1 MIRSMVELSVVVPVY
16 GCREC
21 LDQLHQ
27 RLARALEPISA
38 SYQMVF
44 VDDRSPDGAWPV
56 LEALAQADPHVKAV
70 RLSRNF
76 GQHAAITAG
85 LAASEAEWTVVMD
98 CDLQDPPELIA
109 SLHDKALSGFD
120 LVLARRRQR
129 AHSALRLLLARI
141 YFKMLNTFMGTNID
155 GGFGTFSIL
164 SRKVVDA
171 YLSLGERDRHYL
183 FVLTW
188 LGFEQGVID
197 FDQADRPTGKS
208 SYTLRKLLRHALSG
222 IFFQT
227 TTLLVY
233 IVYLGFFVAALGVL
247 LSAFLIYLDLVAHP
261 QPGWVSVMV
270 LILVIG
276 GFIITSTGVTGL
288 YIGRVF
294 QQVKGRPIYVV
305 DSVVRKAQSRQ
316 AVKEK
321 PSRQEVESLH

>member
-1 MIRSMVELSVVVPVY
+1 MVELSVVVPVY
-16 GCREC
+16 GCRDC
-21 LDQLHQ
+21 LDQLHG
-27 RLARALEPISA
+27 RLAKALEPISP

-44 VDDRSPDGAWPV
+44 VDDRSPDGAWPL
-56 LEALAQADPHVKAV
+56 LETLARSDPHVKAI

-85 LAASEAEWTVVMD
+85 LAASEGEWTVVMD
-98 CDLQDPPELIA
+98 CDLQDPPELIETLYA
-109 SLHDKALSGFD
+109 RAMTGFD
-120 LVLARRRQR
+120 LVFARRRQR
-129 AHSALRLLLARI
+129 SQSPARLLLARI
-141 YFKMLNTFMGTNID
+141 YFKVLNTFMGTNID

-183 FVLTW
+183 FVLNW

-197 FDQADRPTGKS
+197 FDQGDRPAGKS
-208 SYTLRKLLRHALSG
+208 SYTLRKLVGHALSG

-233 IVYLGFFVAALGVL
+233 IVYLGFVIVAMGVL
-247 LSAFLIYLDLVAHP
+247 LSAFLVYLDLVAHP

-294 QQVKGRPIYVV
+294 QQVKGRPLYVV
-305 DSVVRKAQSRQ
+305 DSVVRKSPARQ

-321 PSRQEVESLH
+321 PRRQEVESLH

>member
-1 MIRSMVELSVVVPVY
+1 
-16 GCREC
+16 
-21 LDQLHQ
+21 
-27 RLARALEPISA
+27 
-38 SYQMVF
+38 
-44 VDDRSPDGAWPV
+44 
-56 LEALAQADPHVKAV
+56 
-70 RLSRNF
+70 
-76 GQHAAITAG
+76 
-85 LAASEAEWTVVMD
+85 MD
-98 CDLQDPPELIA
+98 CDLQDPPELIETLYA
-109 SLHDKALSGFD
+109 KAMTGFD
-120 LVLARRRQR
+120 LVFARRRQR
-129 AHSALRLLLARI
+129 SQSPVRLLLARI
-141 YFKMLNTFMGTNID
+141 YFKVLNTFMGTNID

-183 FVLTW
+183 FVLNW

-197 FDQADRPTGKS
+197 FDQGDRPSGKS
-208 SYTLRKLLRHALSG
+208 SYTLRKLVGHALSG

-233 IVYLGFFVAALGVL
+233 IVYLGFVIVAMGVL
-247 LSAFLIYLDLVAHP
+247 LSAFLVYLDLVAHP

-294 QQVKGRPIYVV
+294 QQVKGRPLYVV
-305 DSVVRKAQSRQ
+305 DSVVRKPPARQ

-321 PSRQEVESLH
+321 PPRQEVESLH

>member
-1 MIRSMVELSVVVPVY
+1 MMELSVVVPVY
-16 GCREC
+16 GCRDC

-27 RLARALEPISA
+27 RLAKALEPITA
-38 SYQMVF
+38 SYQVVF
-44 VDDRSPDGAWPV
+44 VDDRSPDGAWPM
-56 LEALAQADPHVKAV
+56 LETLARSDSNVKAI

-85 LAASEAEWTVVMD
+85 LAASEGAWTVVMD
-98 CDLQDPPELIA
+98 CDLQDPPELIG
-109 SLHDKALSGFD
+109 SLYAKAVAGYD

-129 AHSALRLLLARI
+129 SQSAVRRLLARI
-141 YFKMLNTFMGTNID
+141 YFKVLNTFMGTNID

-188 LGFEQGVID
+188 LGFEQGVMD
-197 FDQADRPTGKS
+197 FDQNERPAGKS
-208 SYTLRKLLRHALSG
+208 SYSLPKLVRHALSG

-233 IVYLGFFVAALGVL
+233 IVYLGFLVVAMGVL

-294 QQVKGRPIYVV
+294 QQVKGRPLYVV
-305 DSVVRKAQSRQ
+305 DSVVRKPPARQ
-316 AVKEK
+316 PVEET

>member
-1 MIRSMVELSVVVPVY
+1 MVELSVVVPVY
-16 GCREC
+16 GCRDC
-21 LDQLHQ
+21 LDQLHE
-27 RLARALEPISA
+27 RLATALEPISA

-44 VDDRSPDGAWPV
+44 VDDRSPDGAWRV
-56 LEALAQADPHVKAV
+56 LEALARSDGHVKAI

-85 LAASEAEWTVVMD
+85 LAASEGEWTVVMD
-98 CDLQDPPELIA
+98 CDLQDPPELIQTLYA
-109 SLHDKALSGFD
+109 QAMAGFD
-120 LVLARRRQR
+120 LVFARRRQR
-129 AHSALRLLLARI
+129 SQSPLRLVLARI
-141 YFKMLNTFMGTNID
+141 YFKVLNTFMGTNID

-183 FVLTW
+183 FVLNW

-197 FDQADRPTGKS
+197 FDQGDRRAGKS
-208 SYTLRKLLRHALSG
+208 SYTLRKLVGHALSG

-233 IVYLGFFVAALGVL
+233 IVYLGFVIVVMGVL
-247 LSAFLIYLDLVAHP
+247 LSAFLVYLDLVAHP

-294 QQVKGRPIYVV
+294 QQVKGRPLYVV
-305 DSVVRKAQSRQ
+305 DSVVRKPPARQ
-316 AVKEK
+316 AVREK
-321 PSRQEVESLH
+321 PPRQEVESLH